1 MERERVQEE
10 GVRLLKCYLDLS
22 HFLLG
27 GRLASAPPSRGP
39 SCLDLPVSPPAACF
53 RGLRRSGK
61 GGEGLGEKSGRSP
74 LSQGVGRLLST
85 LDVAD
90 SVEMT
95 GETEVQRNVG
105 ICPKFVRRGDGRSR
119 IGI

>member
-1 MERERVQEE
+1 MEAVREGPEQSGGWNETRECVEEE
-10 GVRLLKCYLDLS
+10 GVRLLKCYFDLP

-61 GGEGLGEKSGRSP
+61 GGEGLAEKSGPSP
-74 LSQGVGRLLST
+74 LSQGVGRLLSMLRT
-85 LDVAD
+85 PR
-90 SVEMT
+90 M
-95 GETEVQRNVG
+95 
-105 ICPKFVRRGDGRSR
+105 
-119 IGI
+119 

>member
-27 GRLASAPPSRGP
+27 GRLASAPPSCGP

-74 LSQGVGRLLST
+74 LSQGGGASAF
-85 LDVAD
+85 DVAD

-95 GETEVQRNVG
+95 G
-105 ICPKFVRRGDGRSR
+105 KLRSKEM
-119 IGI
+119 